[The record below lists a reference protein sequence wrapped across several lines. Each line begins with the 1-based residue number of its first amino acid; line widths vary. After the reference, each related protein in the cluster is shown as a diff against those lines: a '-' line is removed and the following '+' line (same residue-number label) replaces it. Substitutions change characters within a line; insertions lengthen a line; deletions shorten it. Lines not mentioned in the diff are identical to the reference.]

1 MCRLYGFTATEPTR
15 LECSLVQAQNA
26 LQVQS
31 DRDGRGRRNAD
42 GWGIARW
49 SSPEAEVV
57 RSTQPAFADREF
69 AREAEAT
76 RSGVVL
82 AHVRAATVGGVV
94 DENVH
99 PFRHG
104 PWAFAHNG
112 TLTAHGALAP
122 SLLES
127 AHQTPGGS
135 TDSELIFQWLLG
147 RMPDYG
153 LHPDRP
159 AKEIEPV
166 ARLLE
171 EAVLGL
177 VGASMAIPGTDPPK
191 LNFLL
196 SDGVNLVASRW
207 GNTLYWTERHGVRDC
222 AVCGTDHCPEADGSY
237 KAVAI
242 ASEPITD
249 ERWTEAQEGTILA
262 VDGSARL
269 TIRDLATQAAA

>member
-1 MCRLYGFTATEPTR
+1 MCRLYGFAATQPTR

-26 LQVQS
+26 LQMQS

-49 SSPEAEVV
+49 SSVDAEVV
-57 RSTQPAFADREF
+57 RSTQPAFADHGF

-76 RSGVVL
+76 KSQVVL
-82 AHVRAATVGGVV
+82 AHVRAATVGDVV

-99 PFRHG
+99 PFRSG

-112 TLTAHGALAP
+112 TLATHAALAP
-122 SLLES
+122 ELLDQV
-127 AHQTPGGS
+127 HQTPAGT
-135 TDSELIFQWLLG
+135 TDSELIFQWILG

-159 AKEIEPV
+159 AESVDPIADLVEQV
-166 ARLLE
+166 
-171 EAVLGL
+171 VLDL
-177 VGASMAIPGTDPPK
+177 VRASIPIPKTDPSK

-196 SDGVNLVASRW
+196 TDGVNLVASRW
-207 GNTLYWTERHGVRDC
+207 GNTLYWTERNQVRDC
-222 AVCGTDHCPEADGSY
+222 AVCGTDHCPEADASY
-237 KAVAI
+237 KAVVI

-249 ERWTEAQEGTILA
+249 EHWTEVEEGTIIA
-262 VDGSARL
+262 VDGNAVV
-269 TIRDLATQAAA
+269 TIHDLATRAA